1 LGQELVGQLQGG
13 VEAGAL
19 AMPQRVGCNCQ
30 VPPSKE
36 PDLFWPRLA
45 RLAPRGARTPFS
57 CFENLIFFLS
67 EKGMADKVRSE
78 DTHRDTHTR
87 ADTRPRAHTH
97 STYPHTHT
105 HTRTPQMLPRGRA
118 P

>member
-1 LGQELVGQLQGG
+1 MATLCALNLGKVGLAAGVLRQNWGQELVGQLQGG

-19 AMPQRVGCNCQ
+19 AVPQRIGCNCQ

-57 CFENLIFFLS
+57 CFEN
-67 EKGMADKVRSE
+67 
-78 DTHRDTHTR
+78 
-87 ADTRPRAHTH
+87 
-97 STYPHTHT
+97 
-105 HTRTPQMLPRGRA
+105 
-118 P
+118 

>member
-1 LGQELVGQLQGG
+1 MATLCALNLGQAGLAARVLRPNLGQELVGQLQGG

-45 RLAPRGARTPFS
+45 RLTPLGARTPIP
-57 CFENLIFFLS
+57 CFEN
-67 EKGMADKVRSE
+67 
-78 DTHRDTHTR
+78 
-87 ADTRPRAHTH
+87 
-97 STYPHTHT
+97 
-105 HTRTPQMLPRGRA
+105 
-118 P
+118 